1 VLTTKGFVN
10 TTRRI
15 KMNNNI
21 KIEAIEDHDDGSAT
35 LTLDL
40 NAETY
45 HKIFEYG
52 FIKLIMKGIESE
64 EKDKCVSML

>member
-1 VLTTKGFVN
+1 MLTTNGFVN

-21 KIEAIEDHDDGSAT
+21 KIEAIEDHEDGSAT

-64 EKDKCVSML
+64 EKDNAS

>member
-1 VLTTKGFVN
+1 VLTTNGFVN

-15 KMNNNI
+15 KMNNDI
-21 KIEAIEDHDDGSAT
+21 KIETITDHDDGSAT

-52 FIKLIMKGIESE
+52 FIKLIMKGIETE
-64 EKDKCVSML
+64 ESSDDN

>member
-1 VLTTKGFVN
+1 
-10 TTRRI
+10 
-15 KMNNNI
+15 MNNDI
-21 KIEAIEDHDDGSAT
+21 KIETIEDHDDGSAT

-64 EKDKCVSML
+64 ESSDDN

>member
-1 VLTTKGFVN
+1 VLTTNGFVN

-21 KIEAIEDHDDGSAT
+21 KIEAIEDHEDGSAT

-64 EKDKCVSML
+64 EKDSA

>member
-1 VLTTKGFVN
+1 VLTTNGFVN

-15 KMNNNI
+15 KMNNDI
-21 KIEAIEDHDDGSAT
+21 KIEAIEDHEDGSAT

-52 FIKLIMKGIESE
+52 FIKLIMKGIETE
-64 EKDKCVSML
+64 EKHNAS

>member
-1 VLTTKGFVN
+1 MLTTNGFVN

-21 KIEAIEDHDDGSAT
+21 KIEAIEDHEDGSAT

-64 EKDKCVSML
+64 EKDSA

>member
-1 VLTTKGFVN
+1 VLTTNGFVN

-15 KMNNNI
+15 KMNNDI
-21 KIEAIEDHDDGSAT
+21 KIETIEDHDDGSAT

-64 EKDKCVSML
+64 EKDNAS

>member
-1 VLTTKGFVN
+1 
-10 TTRRI
+10 
-15 KMNNNI
+15 MNDLI
-21 KIEAIEDHDDGSAT
+21 KIETIEDHDDGSAT

-40 NAETY
+40 SAETY

-64 EKDKCVSML
+64 EKDSA

>member
-1 VLTTKGFVN
+1 MLTTNGFVN

-15 KMNNNI
+15 EMNNNI
-21 KIEAIEDHDDGSAT
+21 KIEAIEDHEDGSAT

-64 EKDKCVSML
+64 EKDNA

>member
-1 VLTTKGFVN
+1 VLTTKGVVN
-10 TTRRI
+10 TTRRER
-15 KMNNNI
+15 MNDLI
-21 KIEAIEDHDDGSAT
+21 KIETITDHDDGSAT

-64 EKDKCVSML
+64 EKDNA